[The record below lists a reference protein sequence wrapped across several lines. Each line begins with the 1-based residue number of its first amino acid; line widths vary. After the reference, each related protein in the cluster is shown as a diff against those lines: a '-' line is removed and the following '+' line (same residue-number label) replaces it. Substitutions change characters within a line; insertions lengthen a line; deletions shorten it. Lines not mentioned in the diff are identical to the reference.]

1 MDSKMSDTLR
11 FYWSAVY
18 LIGFLLPLVAVL
30 VSFSGLFRFVR
41 KMEFK
46 DGQHRFWWQISATGF
61 HSLSQGSAEFLYVHR
76 WYSNFFKRK
85 TGKDVQRHTSG
96 SFSNWC
102 SIDGT
107 RNPRTI
113 STGTKST
120 SVWKPSKVNSTGN
133 NDHHAQ
139 VKYTIIRTTIVYTIT
154 VTCSWLP
161 VIILVSKI
169 FLSHIT
175 WVMWY
180 EQNHGISC
188 PYL

>member
-41 KMEFK
+41 KREFT
-46 DGQHRFWWQISATGF
+46 DRQHRSDMWATGL
-61 HSLSQGSAEFLYVHR
+61 HGIIIQVSLTTKLIGDTRISFKEKLVKMFNGIHQEGFQTDARYVLPGIHAPLTDR
-76 WYSNFFKRK
+76 NQER
-85 TGKDVQRHTSG
+85 
-96 SFSNWC
+96 FSEDMNLW
-102 SIDGT
+102 SL
-107 RNPRTI
+107 
-113 STGTKST
+113 
-120 SVWKPSKVNSTGN
+120 WKPSKVNSTGN

-161 VIILVSKI
+161 VIILVRKV
-169 FLSHIT
+169 FT
-175 WVMWY
+175 RWY
-180 EQNHGISC
+180 D
-188 PYL
+188 